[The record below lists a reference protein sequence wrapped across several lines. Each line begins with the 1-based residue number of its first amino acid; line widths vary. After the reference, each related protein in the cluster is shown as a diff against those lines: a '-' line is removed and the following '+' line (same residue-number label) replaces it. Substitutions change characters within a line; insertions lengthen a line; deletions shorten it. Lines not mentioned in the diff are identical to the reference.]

1 MIGGSIMRERRRA
14 NRVNFNAVITID
26 EVYNQERVI
35 KGQREVPIHVLDIS
49 KGGIGFIA
57 QEELPLDF
65 YFNAKIDL
73 GNGKQFYSVLKI
85 TRFEEK
91 EDGYNYGCEFTGLA
105 DILSLYIDEFEEEV
119 SQ

>member
-1 MIGGSIMRERRRA
+1 MRERRRSH
-14 NRVNFNAVITID
+14 RLTYNAVINID
-26 EVYNQERVI
+26 QVYNQEQII
-35 KGQREVPIHVLDIS
+35 KGTREFPVEILDIS

-57 QEELPLDF
+57 KEELPLNF

-85 TRFEEK
+85 MRVEDV

-105 DILSLYIDEFEEEV
+105 DILSIYIDEFEQEKHN
-119 SQ
+119 